1 MENWIQLSDQRRLE
15 IFQQVSNLL
24 NLPAEAVEKD
34 WWVTA
39 ALHALFSLPGAHAFV
54 FKGGTSLSK
63 CWRYLDRLKHQV
75 GQVKI
80 LNQDKNLDKLS

>member
-1 MENWIQLSDQRRLE
+1 ME
-15 IFQQVSNLL
+15 IFQQVSNRI

-39 ALHALFSLPGAHAFV
+39 TLRALFSLPLTNQFV

-63 CWRYLDRLKHQV
+63 CWGYLDRFSEDMIYSPAHTFPDLITRLHALKAALHNSA
-75 GQVKI
+75 I
-80 LNQDKNLDKLS
+80 